1 MNTVGSSSEVV
12 GVLLMAYG
20 GPDSLADVEPY
31 LLDVRGGR
39 PASPELVVAVRERY
53 RLIGGRSPLL
63 DLTRQQAAALESAL
77 NAEMLR
83 PAPHDRFAYRHPFAA
98 LRAGSEQSERS
109 HFRVYVGMRHWHPY
123 IHETLAQMAADGIRR
138 LVAIPMAPH
147 YSRLSV
153 GAYIQKVEEA
163 RAALSTPLSVT
174 YVESW
179 HDEPLYLAALV
190 EKVRVAL
197 ARFPQDVRGQ
207 VPIIFSAHSLPQRIL
222 AEGDPY
228 PQELLETVWGVV
240 RQLEPVSWR
249 FAYQSAGGTPEPW
262 LGPDVSAVLGDLAT
276 TGHRHVLI
284 APIGFVC
291 DHVEVLYDVDIQYRQ
306 QAQAL
311 GLHLERTE
319 SLNTSPLLIQ
329 ALARLVRERCATTGA
344 MHEYA

>member
-53 RLIGGRSPLL
+53 RLIGGQSPLL
-63 DLTRQQAAALESAL
+63 DLTRQQAAALEDTL
-77 NAEMLR
+77 NRELVN
-83 PAPHDRFAYRHPFAA
+83 
-98 LRAGSEQSERS
+98 GVC
-109 HFRVYVGMRHWHPY
+109 FRTYVGMRHWHPY

-147 YSRLSV
+147 YSRWSV

-190 EKVRVAL
+190 EKVEVAL

-240 RQLEPVSWR
+240 RQLEPVPWR
-249 FAYQSAGGTPEPW
+249 FAYQSASGTPEPW
-262 LGPDVSAVLGDLAT
+262 LGPDVSAVLGDLAA

>member
-1 MNTVGSSSEVV
+1 
-12 GVLLMAYG
+12 LLLAYG

-39 PASPELVVAVRERY
+39 PASPELVEAVRERY

-63 DLTRQQAAALESAL
+63 DLTRQQAAALEDAL
-77 NAEMLR
+77 NRE
-83 PAPHDRFAYRHPFAA
+83 PVDGVRFRT
-98 LRAGSEQSERS
+98 
-109 HFRVYVGMRHWHPY
+109 YVGMRHWHPY
-123 IHETLAQMAADGIRR
+123 IHETLAQIAADGIRR

-147 YSRLSV
+147 YSRMSV

-190 EKVRVAL
+190 EKVRAAL
-197 ARFPQDVRGQ
+197 ARLPQDVRGQ
-207 VPIIFSAHSLPQRIL
+207 VPIIFSAHGLPQRIL

-262 LGPDVSAVLGDLAT
+262 LGPDVSAVLSDLAAA
-276 TGHRHVLI
+276 GHCHVLI

-329 ALARLVRERCATTGA
+329 ALARLVRERCADDRGHA
-344 MHEYA
+344 